1 MEARVEKTCKWP
13 KVQSCAGVEFL
24 KGEWTAV
31 PPGREAEAKAN
42 PFLETRKG
50 PPVRKPKPEKVE
62 EPAAEAEEP
71 APEASTDEPTR
82 TG

>member
-1 MEARVEKTCKWP
+1 MEARVKKTCVWP
-13 KVQSCAGVEFL
+13 KIQSCAGVEFL

-42 PFLETRKG
+42 PFLDTRKA
-50 PPVRKPKPEKVE
+50 PAAPKPEAKAVE
-62 EPAAEAEEP
+62 PDESAAEA
-71 APEASTDEPTR
+71 SDEPTR